1 MNSAYT
7 AFPVENRELFGQG
20 LTTIVPIVGGGER
33 LGTLV
38 LARLGQEFLDD
49 DLILAEY
56 SSTVVG
62 MEILREKQKKSK
74 RKHVVKLLF
83 KWRSAHYLTV
93 S

>member
-1 MNSAYT
+1 MLT
-7 AFPVENRELFGQG
+7 AFPVENKELFGQG

-62 MEILREKQKKSK
+62 MEILREKQKKLK
-74 RKHVVKLLF
+74 KKHVAKLLF